1 MSLDLK
7 KMLQAGVHFGHRTSR
22 WDPRMK
28 PFLWGASN
36 NTHLIDVS
44 KTAFLLERAGKF
56 LRDAA
61 ANGGSL
67 LFVGTKKAAQPSIH
81 KAGAELNMP
90 YIVHRWVGGTLSN
103 FDQVRKAITRFLHLQ
118 DVVKK
123 PLTSYKKKEIGTINK
138 EIERL
143 NKNIGGIVDLDFP
156 PAALVIVD
164 AKKEATAVKEA
175 SRLGI
180 PVVAMVDTNTDPT
193 GVNYIIPSNDDSPRS
208 VSFVMDYLIECAAE
222 GKKLFEEAKKTAKEA
237 APAERKAQ
245 PAKEAAPRRPAKKAA
260 AEAEAVVAQE
270 APAAVEAAPAEAPA
284 EEEAK

>member
-123 PLTSYKKKEIGTINK
+123 PLTSYKKKEIGMINK

-222 GKKLFEEAKKTAKEA
+222 GKKLFEEAKKAAKEA